1 MTIEEKRNAI
11 KSYCHSSTWCN
22 QRGCNNSI
30 TCPLYKFTDSC
41 FETTDDKI
49 IERNFDLVS
58 KMPDYIGEKETTK
71 HDPVN
76 HPSHYCQEGQMECI
90 DEMILLF
97 GVEAVKHFC
106 LCNAWKYRYRS
117 NQKNGDEDLK
127 KAAWYVNKY
136 RELCNNE

>member
-1 MTIEEKRNAI
+1 MNT
-11 KSYCHSSTWCN
+11 
-22 QRGCNNSI
+22 
-30 TCPLYKFTDSC
+30 
-41 FETTDDKI
+41 
-49 IERNFDLVS
+49 
-58 KMPDYIGEKETTK
+58 

-97 GVEAVKHFC
+97 GKEIVRHFC

-127 KAAWYVNKY
+127 KAAWYVHKY
-136 RELCNNE
+136 RELNNNDRSNPY